1 MSFQELLAMRG
12 KKLGGKYDP
21 IPETEDGQGGGEG
34 DHYHQHHHY
43 PCHHHYIFNQYQ
55 YQSSTFLSSSSGNQ
69 ERGDEGSNGGGFVCE
84 KCKFE
89 TSEKGKMKEHNR
101 EKHRI
106 FECKHCDQKS
116 SSKVGL
122 MMHSKKSHA
131 KEVEDMNIEE
141 STGKRKFL
149 FNCEQIDQRAQ
160 WKQNHKHCWVYGG
173 PE

>member
-1 MSFQELLAMRG
+1 MSFQELLALRG
-12 KKLGGKYDP
+12 KKLGGKYDLTP
-21 IPETEDGQGGGEG
+21 QTEDGQGGGEG
-34 DHYHQHHHY
+34 DYYHQHHHY

-106 FECKHCDQKS
+106 F
-116 SSKVGL
+116 
-122 MMHSKKSHA
+122 
-131 KEVEDMNIEE
+131 
-141 STGKRKFL
+141 
-149 FNCEQIDQRAQ
+149 
-160 WKQNHKHCWVYGG
+160 
-173 PE
+173 